1 MAINYLNSISLNK
14 NELQQAVIENQPNDA
29 SAGASPVEGQLYFDT
44 INHKLKQY
52 NGTSWEEVG
61 GGVKTLTTTD
71 GTYINLTPNS
81 ATAGAVTVTADLSA
95 ADGTASA
102 ASRFLTKD
110 NTWATVPQG
119 DITALTE
126 GTYINI
132 DNPGGPIPTIN
143 HDATTR
149 TDTTSTDAPA
159 YGGTFEAVTGVT
171 TNATGHITAID
182 VSTVTIPASDNTNTT
197 YTLPTSAGD
206 TNTAIVSLTAGGS
219 GGGGGSVTFAGTED
233 EIAITETTGANGTVK
248 IGLPDDVII
257 TQTLEVGDSLTV
269 VGDSQFDGSAFDI
282 SASTAIAMGSNKITQ
297 VADPTAAQDAATKAY
312 VDAATVGGLVYQ
324 GGYNAAT
331 NTPDLD
337 SSPSASIKKGW
348 TYTVTADGL
357 FFTEQVRAG
366 DVLVAEQDAP
376 TTLANW
382 TTVQNNIDLAS
393 LTQVG
398 IGNVAPGEAIDVSYS
413 NGTATVSVEDSTA
426 TNKGAVIVAPGVG
439 MSVAYSNGTA
449 TVTNTQTNSANT
461 FAVTITDTA
470 TVTHNLG
477 TKDVII
483 QLYDVTTDE
492 TVYADVERA
501 STNTATITFASTPIN
516 SIRVLVQKI
525 G

>member
-44 INHKLKQY
+44 TNHILKQY

-61 GGVKTLTTTD
+61 GGVETLTTTD

-81 ATAGAVTVTADLSA
+81 ATSGAVTVTADLSA
-95 ADGTASA
+95 SGTGS
-102 ASRFLTKD
+102 SSTFLRGD
-110 NTWATVPQG
+110 NTWATPV
-119 DITALTE
+119 DTNSTYDLSTA
-126 GTYINI
+126 
-132 DNPGGPIPTIN
+132 
-143 HDATTR
+143 
-149 TDTTSTDAPA
+149 ST
-159 YGGTFEAVTGVT
+159 G
-171 TNATGHITAID
+171 TAITLSSND
-182 VSTVTIPASDNTNTT
+182 ASPDNVTISG
-197 YTLPTSAGD
+197 TSNEIEV
-206 TNTAIVSLTAGGS
+206 TRISGS
-219 GGGGGSVTFAGTED
+219 ELRV
-233 EIAITETTGANGTVK
+233 
-248 IGLPDDVII
+248 GLPDDVNVAGTLQVVNEII
-257 TQTLEVGDSLTV
+257 QT
-269 VGDSQFDGSAFDI
+269 
-282 SASTAIAMGSNKITQ
+282 STGNENSFSSELSMNSNQIYNL
-297 VADPTAAQDAATKAY
+297 ADPTTAQSAATKAY

-337 SSPSASIKKGW
+337 SSPSTSIKKGW

-398 IGNVAPGEAIDVSYS
+398 IGNVNA
-413 NGTATVSVEDSTA
+413 STNSDK
-426 TNKGAVIVAPGVG
+426 TGLY
-439 MSVAYSNGTA
+439 VAYSGGTA
-449 TVTNTQTNSANT
+449 SIGFDVDSLDQELPSTNTDAYLAYYDDDATKNKKIT
-461 FAVTITDTA
+461 FKQLAGEINLETSYAVTITDTA
-470 TVTHNLG
+470 TITHNLG
-477 TKDVII
+477 SKDVVI
-483 QLYDVTTDE
+483 QLYDVTTNE
-492 TVYADVERA
+492 TVYADVVRG
-501 STNTATITFASTPIN
+501 STTQATITFSATPTN

>member
-44 INHKLKQY
+44 TNHILKQY

-61 GGVKTLTTTD
+61 GGVETLTTTD

-81 ATAGAVTVTADLSA
+81 ATSGAVTVTADLSA
-95 ADGTASA
+95 SGTGS
-102 ASRFLTKD
+102 SSTFLRGD
-110 NTWATVPQG
+110 NTWATPV
-119 DITALTE
+119 DTNSTYDLSTA
-126 GTYINI
+126 
-132 DNPGGPIPTIN
+132 
-143 HDATTR
+143 
-149 TDTTSTDAPA
+149 ST
-159 YGGTFEAVTGVT
+159 G
-171 TNATGHITAID
+171 TAITLSSND
-182 VSTVTIPASDNTNTT
+182 ASPDNVTISGTNNEIEVTRI
-197 YTLPTSAGD
+197 S
-206 TNTAIVSLTAGGS
+206 GS
-219 GGGGGSVTFAGTED
+219 ELRV
-233 EIAITETTGANGTVK
+233 
-248 IGLPDDVII
+248 GLPDDVNVAGTLQVVNEII
-257 TQTLEVGDSLTV
+257 QT
-269 VGDSQFDGSAFDI
+269 
-282 SASTAIAMGSNKITQ
+282 STGNENSFSSELSMNSNQIYNL
-297 VADPTAAQDAATKAY
+297 ADPTTAQSAATKAY

-337 SSPSASIKKGW
+337 SSPSTSIKKGW

-398 IGNVAPGEAIDVSYS
+398 IGNVNA
-413 NGTATVSVEDSTA
+413 STNSDK
-426 TNKGAVIVAPGVG
+426 TGLY
-439 MSVAYSNGTA
+439 VAYSGGTA
-449 TVTNTQTNSANT
+449 SIGFDVDSLDQELPSTNTDAYLAYYDDDATKNKKIT
-461 FAVTITDTA
+461 FKQLAGEINLETSYAVTITDTA
-470 TVTHNLG
+470 TITHNLG
-477 TKDVII
+477 SKDVVI
-483 QLYDVTTDE
+483 QLYDVTTNE
-492 TVYADVERA
+492 TVYADVVRG
-501 STNTATITFASTPIN
+501 STTQATITFSATPTN

>member
-44 INHKLKQY
+44 TNHILKQY

-61 GGVKTLTTTD
+61 GGVETLTTTD

-81 ATAGAVTVTADLSA
+81 ATSGAVTVTADLSA
-95 ADGTASA
+95 SGTGS
-102 ASRFLTKD
+102 SSTFLRGD
-110 NTWATVPQG
+110 NTWATPV
-119 DITALTE
+119 DTNSTYDLSTA
-126 GTYINI
+126 
-132 DNPGGPIPTIN
+132 
-143 HDATTR
+143 
-149 TDTTSTDAPA
+149 ST
-159 YGGTFEAVTGVT
+159 G
-171 TNATGHITAID
+171 TAITLSSND
-182 VSTVTIPASDNTNTT
+182 ASPDNVTISGTNNEIEVTRI
-197 YTLPTSAGD
+197 S
-206 TNTAIVSLTAGGS
+206 GS
-219 GGGGGSVTFAGTED
+219 ELRV
-233 EIAITETTGANGTVK
+233 
-248 IGLPDDVII
+248 GLPDDVNVAGTLQVVNEII
-257 TQTLEVGDSLTV
+257 QT
-269 VGDSQFDGSAFDI
+269 
-282 SASTAIAMGSNKITQ
+282 STGNENSFSSELSMNSNQIYNL
-297 VADPTAAQDAATKAY
+297 ADPTTAQSAATKAY

-337 SSPSASIKKGW
+337 SSPSTSIKKGW

-398 IGNVAPGEAIDVSYS
+398 IGNVNA
-413 NGTATVSVEDSTA
+413 STNSDK
-426 TNKGAVIVAPGVG
+426 TGLY
-439 MSVAYSNGTA
+439 VAYSGGTA
-449 TVTNTQTNSANT
+449 SVGFDVDSLDQELPSTNTDAYLAYYDDDATKNKKIT
-461 FAVTITDTA
+461 FKELAGEINLETSYAVTITDTA
-470 TVTHNLG
+470 TITHNLG
-477 TKDVII
+477 SKDVVI
-483 QLYDVTTDE
+483 QLYDVTTNE
-492 TVYADVERA
+492 TVYADVVRG
-501 STNTATITFASTPIN
+501 STTQATITFSATPTN

>member
-14 NELQQAVIENQPNDA
+14 NELRQAVIENQPNDA

-44 INHKLKQY
+44 TNHILKQY

-61 GGVKTLTTTD
+61 GGVETLTTTD

-81 ATAGAVTVTADLSA
+81 ATSGAVTVTANLSA
-95 ADGTASA
+95 SGTGNS
-102 ASRFLTKD
+102 STFLRGD
-110 NTWATVPQG
+110 NTWATPVDTNSTYDLATASTG
-119 DITALTE
+119 TAITLSSNDASPDNVTIS
-126 GTYINI
+126 GTSNEIEV
-132 DNPGGPIPTIN
+132 
-143 HDATTR
+143 TR
-149 TDTTSTDAPA
+149 ISGSELRVGLPNDVTVAGTLQVVNEIIQTST
-159 YGGTFEAVTGVT
+159 GNENSFSSEL
-171 TNATGHITAID
+171 NMN
-182 VSTVTIPASDNTNTT
+182 DNQIYN
-197 YTLPTSAGD
+197 
-206 TNTAIVSLTAGGS
+206 
-219 GGGGGSVTFAGTED
+219 
-233 EIAITETTGANGTVK
+233 
-248 IGLPDDVII
+248 
-257 TQTLEVGDSLTV
+257 
-269 VGDSQFDGSAFDI
+269 
-282 SASTAIAMGSNKITQ
+282 
-297 VADPTAAQDAATKAY
+297 VADPTTTQSAATKAY

-398 IGNVAPGEAIDVSYS
+398 IGNVNASIYS
-413 NGTATVSVEDSTA
+413 DQAGLSVFYSGGTANIGFDVDSLDQELPETSNIDA
-426 TNKGAVIVAPGVG
+426 YLVYYDDDAGKNKKI
-439 MSVAYSNGTA
+439 
-449 TVTNTQTNSANT
+449 T
-461 FAVTITDTA
+461 FKELAGEINLETSYAVTITDTA
-470 TVTHNLG
+470 TITHNLG
-477 TKDVII
+477 SKDVVI
-483 QLYDVTTDE
+483 QLYDVTTNE
-492 TVYADVERA
+492 TVYADVVRG
-501 STNTATITFASTPIN
+501 STTQATITFSATPTN